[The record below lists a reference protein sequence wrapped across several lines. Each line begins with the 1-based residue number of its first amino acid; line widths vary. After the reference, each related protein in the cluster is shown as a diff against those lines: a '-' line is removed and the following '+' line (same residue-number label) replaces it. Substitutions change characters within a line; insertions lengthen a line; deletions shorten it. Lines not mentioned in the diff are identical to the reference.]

1 MSSPMLDSMINAL
14 VRDGFGVSVQRNSH
28 NADHAII
35 VERMIGGN
43 KLASSA
49 IVTDIEYETGGGD
62 IMVAKAVQHCAT
74 QLKLRE
80 IEHNGGGKRDDFT
93 RIAELERELERYK
106 EAVKKLS
113 FDLEMSRTPSK
124 AVATE
129 ADVRKA
135 TLEMAAEFLMDYGVI
150 RTGPELQSV
159 CEQMKKLHPSRAIVM
174 ADAAKKM
181 AAGWT
186 QHDPR

>member
-1 MSSPMLDSMINAL
+1 MSKPTPMFSYKLSEQMRQYYSAMGVGVHVHHDVMRFEFVISAVSAKHGTHINKRIPDNQDEVVILACL
-14 VRDGFGVSVQRNSH
+14 KQTVDELLHEETKPAFNEAVRVV
-28 NADHAII
+28 
-35 VERMIGGN
+35 
-43 KLASSA
+43 
-49 IVTDIEYETGGGD
+49 
-62 IMVAKAVQHCAT
+62 
-74 QLKLRE
+74 
-80 IEHNGGGKRDDFT
+80 
-93 RIAELERELERYK
+93 ELERELQRYK

-150 RTGPELQSV
+150 HTGPELQSV
-159 CEQMKKLHPSRAIVM
+159 CEQMKKLHPSRAMVM

-181 AAGWT
+181 AAGWA
-186 QHDPR
+186 QYDPR

>member
-1 MSSPMLDSMINAL
+1 MRQYYSAMGVGVHVHHDMMRFEFVISAVSTKNGTHINKRISDNQDEAVIL
-14 VRDGFGVSVQRNSH
+14 ACLKQTVDELLQHEKKPEVD
-28 NADHAII
+28 AAINDAMR
-35 VERMIGGN
+35 V
-43 KLASSA
+43 L
-49 IVTDIEYETGGGD
+49 
-62 IMVAKAVQHCAT
+62 
-74 QLKLRE
+74 
-80 IEHNGGGKRDDFT
+80 
-93 RIAELERELERYK
+93 ELERELARYK

-159 CEQMKKLHPSRAIVM
+159 CEQMKKLHPSRAMVM
-174 ADAAKKM
+174 AEAAKKM

-186 QHDPR
+186 QYDPR